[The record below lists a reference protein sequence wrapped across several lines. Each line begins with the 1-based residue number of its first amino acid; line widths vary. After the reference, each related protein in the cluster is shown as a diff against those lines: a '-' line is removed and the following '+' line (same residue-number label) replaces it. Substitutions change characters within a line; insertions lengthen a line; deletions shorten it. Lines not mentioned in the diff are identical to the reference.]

1 MSPTFKLYWNIP
13 GYIIF
18 YIFAAMAL
26 GIFVQR
32 AYRLY
37 TFLRLGG
44 KRNRFDR
51 LRKRTI
57 LLLTNVLGQWCTLNS
72 VSKKDLS
79 GGGHSWLEEN
89 KGKRINVL
97 RTEGAM
103 GAG

>member
-1 MSPTFKLYWNIP
+1 MSPTLKLYWNIP
-13 GYIIF
+13 GYMIF
-18 YIFAAMAL
+18 YIFAAAAL

-44 KRNRFDR
+44 KGNRFDH

>member
-1 MSPTFKLYWNIP
+1 MSPTLKLCWNIP

-18 YIFAAMAL
+18 YAFAATAL

-32 AYRLY
+32 VYRLY
-37 TFLRLGG
+37 RLLGLGG
-44 KRNRFDR
+44 KENRFDY
-51 LRKRTI
+51 LGKRTI